1 MEEAAENRRG
11 YFRLSFEELTGS
23 MQIFEVGQNPIS
35 VEPRPVSIINLGGG
49 GLYIRTDVD
58 LPIRSGVYATF
69 SFALQGQRFAFRGH
83 LIRKTDDLTDF
94 WYGVTFVDVDE
105 PERGA
110 LLAALGRIQIER
122 SRKGRA
128 LHP

>member
-1 MEEAAENRRG
+1 MEEAAESRRG
-11 YFRLSFEELTGS
+11 YFRLSFEELSGS

-49 GLYIRTDVD
+49 GLYMRTDVD

-69 SFALQGQRFAFRGH
+69 SFALQGQRFTFRGQ
-83 LIRKTDDLTDF
+83 LVRKTDDLTHS

-105 PERGA
+105 SVRGA
-110 LLAALGRIQIER
+110 LIATLGRIQIER

-128 LHP
+128 VHL